1 MARTNGL
8 PSIALDIYMSQ
19 GANTVETAEHVR
31 AALDDITS
39 RLEGTDTEIE
49 VTTILDQSV
58 FIEDSID
65 SLVREAS
72 LGAIFAIVVILVFLL
87 SVRSTLVT
95 AISIPMSVLIAF
107 LLLWWQGISLNIMT
121 LGGLAVAIGRVVDDS
136 IVVLEA
142 IYRHVQRGESTREA
156 TLNGTKEVALAITAS
171 TLTTVAVFL
180 PLALVSGLIGEIFRP
195 FALTVTFALLASLVV
210 SLTIVPVMSSFFVT
224 RKTIRPVKPEGT
236 RLGRAYEPALR
247 TALRRPFW
255 TLAIAT
261 ALMVG
266 SLLLTPFI
274 GVSFLP
280 TMGQPGAS
288 ITIDYPEGTSEEET
302 LANVAAVE
310 EIVRAHP
317 DVEVTQTQIGGDT
330 LAAAFTGAASNRATM
345 TVMLDEETDVDAT
358 LTALRDD
365 LSAVEGAD
373 ISVSSLETAGAG
385 TSGINVLVQ
394 GADYD
399 QVAEVTRQLT
409 DDVAQVDNVTNVEND
424 VVESKPEIRISVDA
438 QQAAMRGTAPA
449 AIAGQVYAML
459 SGTSAGTV
467 TIDGVPLPVTIR
479 FGGEMTADSLAA
491 VPVGQDGNA
500 TIADVG
506 TVEQVDGPSSIVRQ
520 DTVRTATIT
529 GAITSNDTGGPIADV
544 QRIIDDFEA
553 PEGIE
558 ISAGGIAQEQGDAF
572 ANMALAILVAIAAVY
587 IIMVA
592 SFNSLT
598 TPFVILFSL
607 PLAVIGV
614 LLALFISGKTLG
626 LSAFIGVLM
635 LVGIVVT
642 NAIVLLEYVIELQR
656 QGIPL
661 RDAIVEGGKT
671 RLRPIL
677 MTALATILALT
688 PLALSNEGGA
698 LIAADLA
705 VVVIGGLLTSTLLTL
720 FVVPV
725 VYELIGGWQEK
736 RAARKAAA

>member
-1 MARTNGL
+1 
-8 PSIALDIYMSQ
+8 
-19 GANTVETAEHVR
+19 
-31 AALDDITS
+31 
-39 RLEGTDTEIE
+39 
-49 VTTILDQSV
+49 
-58 FIEDSID
+58 
-65 SLVREAS
+65 
-72 LGAIFAIVVILVFLL
+72 
-87 SVRSTLVT
+87 
-95 AISIPMSVLIAF
+95 
-107 LLLWWQGISLNIMT
+107 
-121 LGGLAVAIGRVVDDS
+121 
-136 IVVLEA
+136 
-142 IYRHVQRGESTREA
+142 
-156 TLNGTKEVALAITAS
+156 
-171 TLTTVAVFL
+171 
-180 PLALVSGLIGEIFRP
+180 
-195 FALTVTFALLASLVV
+195 
-210 SLTIVPVMSSFFVT
+210 
-224 RKTIRPVKPEGT
+224 
-236 RLGRAYEPALR
+236 
-247 TALRRPFW
+247 
-255 TLAIAT
+255 
-261 ALMVG
+261 MVG

-280 TMGQPGAS
+280 TLGQPGAS
-288 ITIDYPEGTSEEET
+288 ITIDYPEGTSEQET

-345 TVMLDEETDVDAT
+345 TVTLNEETNVDET
-358 LTALRDD
+358 LTTLRDE
-365 LSAVEGAD
+365 LAAVEGAD
-373 ISVSSLETAGAG
+373 INVSSLETAGAG
-385 TSGINVLVQ
+385 TNGINVIVQ
-394 GADYD
+394 GSDYE

-409 DDVAQVDNVTNVEND
+409 EQVAGVENVTNVEND

-438 QQAAMRGTAPA
+438 QRAAVSGTAPA
-449 AIAGQVYAML
+449 AIAGQVYSML
-459 SGTSAGTV
+459 SGTQAGTV

-479 FGGEMTADSLAA
+479 FGGEMTTETLGALPVSADGST
-491 VPVGQDGNA
+491 
-500 TIADVG
+500 TIGDVG
-506 TVEQVDGPSSIVRQ
+506 TVEQVDGPASIVRQ

-544 QRIIDDFEA
+544 QTIIDDFEA
-553 PEGIE
+553 PEGVE
-558 ISAGGIAQEQGDAF
+558 IASGGIAQEQGDAF
-572 ANMALAILVAIAAVY
+572 ANMAIAILVAIAAVY

-614 LLALFISGKTLG
+614 LLALFITGKTIG
-626 LSAFIGVLM
+626 LSALIGVLM

-656 QGIPL
+656 RGYDL
-661 RDAIVEGGKT
+661 RDAIIEGGKT

-677 MTALATILALT
+677 MTALATILALV

-736 RAARKAAA
+736 RAARKAAREDVPQEAVVTPAD